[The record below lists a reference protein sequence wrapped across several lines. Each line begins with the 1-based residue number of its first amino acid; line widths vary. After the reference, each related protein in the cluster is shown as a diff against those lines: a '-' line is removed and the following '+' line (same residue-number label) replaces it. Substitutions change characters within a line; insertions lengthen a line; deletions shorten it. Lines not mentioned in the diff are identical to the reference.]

1 MKEGINLYNI
11 KFYGKDNSLL
21 YTQVFT
27 IVKELKNATVSGED
41 IQ

>member
-1 MKEGINLYNI
+1 MKEGINLYTI
-11 KFYGKDNSLL
+11 RFYGKDNSLV

-27 IVKELKNATVSGED
+27 IVKETKNATVSGEN